1 MKRREA
7 TASRRFLQRV
17 MYMATNRD
25 ILSPFRAAIETYS
38 MIEEGDRIA
47 VGVSGGKDSVA
58 LLTLLAQLRRFY
70 PQPFELTAITLDP
83 CFDGEGDFSALA
95 ELCER
100 LDVRYVLKRTGLWNA
115 VQEHVGEENPCSF
128 CARLR
133 RGTLHRVAKEER
145 CNKVA
150 LGHHRDDAAETVLMN
165 LLSGGTIG
173 CFSPKSY
180 LDRSDIT
187 LIRPMIFLSEQEITA
202 FVKREGLSIVPSRC
216 PVDGTTHRQQ
226 TKELIAKLSETY
238 GDVSSK
244 ITDALQKGQISKW

>member
-1 MKRREA
+1 
-7 TASRRFLQRV
+7 
-17 MYMATNRD
+17 MATHRD
-25 ILSPFRAAIETYS
+25 LLSPFRAAIEAYS
-38 MIEEGDRIA
+38 MIEAGDRIA

-70 PQPFELTAITLDP
+70 PHTFELTAITLDP
-83 CFDGEGDFSALA
+83 CFDGEGDFSAIA
-95 ELCER
+95 QLCER
-100 LDVRYVLKRTGLWNA
+100 LDVRYVLKRTLLWNA
-115 VQEHVGEENPCSF
+115 VQEHIGDENPCSF

-133 RGTLHRVAKEER
+133 RGTLHRVAKEEG

-187 LIRPMIFLSEQEITA
+187 LIRPMVFLTEHEIEA
-202 FVKREGLSIVPSRC
+202 FVKREELPTVASRC
-216 PVDGTTHRQQ
+216 PVDGETHRQQ
-226 TKELIAKLSETY
+226 MKELIAELSKTY
-238 GDVSSK
+238 GDVGGK
-244 ITDALQKGQISKW
+244 ITDALQKANISKW

>member
-1 MKRREA
+1 
-7 TASRRFLQRV
+7 
-17 MYMATNRD
+17 MATRD
-25 ILSPFRAAIETYS
+25 IAAPFRAAIDTYS
-38 MIEEGDRIA
+38 MIEDGDHIA

-58 LLTLLAQLRRFY
+58 LLVLLAQLRRFY
-70 PQPFELTAITLDP
+70 PHPFTLTAITLDP
-83 CFDGEGDFSALA
+83 CFDGESDFSAIEA
-95 ELCER
+95 LCER
-100 LDVRYVLKRTGLWNA
+100 LQVRCVIKRTQLWNA
-115 VQEHVGEENPCSF
+115 VQEHIGDENPCSL

-133 RGTLHRVAKEER
+133 RGTLHRVAKEEG

-187 LIRPMIFLSEQEITA
+187 LIRPMIFLAEQEIAA
-202 FVKREGLSIVPSRC
+202 FVKREDLPIVASRC

-226 TKELIAKLSETY
+226 IKDLIVTLSETY
-238 GDVSSK
+238 GDVSGK